1 MSLILSGT
9 DGLSDVDGSAS
20 TPAIRGTDTNTGIFF
35 PAADTIAFAEGGAE
49 VARFDSSGNL
59 GIGTTSPARKL
70 DVVENGTAGVIQ
82 LTSYRAAA
90 GQSAFSTRFARG
102 SLASP
107 AIIQSGDTIGVW
119 DSYPYNGTNFNLQ
132 TAQIQTLVTGTVTS
146 SSIPT
151 AITFSTDAAGLA
163 YANERMRI
171 DSNGDLLVGTTTVVS
186 GTSTDRSGIVV
197 KGTIGTRASMKVCAN
212 NDTAT
217 FALIIFANDTDGQ
230 IGSVTQNSNGTVNYN
245 TNSDYRLKQN
255 IVSMTGALDKVSQL
269 KPCIGN
275 WKKNNAPFQGFIAHE
290 LQEIVPECV
299 TGEKDAID
307 EEGKPIY
314 QGVDTSF
321 LVATLTAAIQEQ
333 QAIIN
338 DLKTRIEALENT

>member
-1 MSLILSGT
+1 MTVTINGT
-9 DGLSDVDGSAS
+9 TGVAGVDGTAA
-20 TPAIRGTDTNTGIFF
+20 TPAIQGNDTNTGIFF

-59 GIGTTSPARKL
+59 IVGSTSATTGDRVVNTITYDGNNGYAGSRTATVWGDSTVRASAQADGGNGQLILGTESDHR
-70 DVVENGTAGVIQ
+70 
-82 LTSYRAAA
+82 
-90 GQSAFSTRFARG
+90 
-102 SLASP
+102 
-107 AIIQSGDTIGVW
+107 TIFV
-119 DSYPYNGTNFNLQ
+119 TNN
-132 TAQIQTLVTGTVTS
+132 S
-146 SSIPT
+146 
-151 AITFSTDAAGLA
+151 
-163 YANERMRI
+163 ERMRI

-186 GTSTDRSGIVV
+186 GSSTDRSGIVV

-321 LVATLTAAIQEQ
+321 LVATLTCAIQELKAELDTVKTELATLKG
-333 QAIIN
+333 QA
-338 DLKTRIEALENT
+338 